1 MSKINLIKRLSWY
14 YPMEKMHAF
23 LTFPAIAIYFIYN
36 QPFSNI
42 IFLLYGLAICIFI
55 LFQGQLYWNLKLC
68 RLQGKTIEQ
77 EKNLTFFRISR
88 KYNLYMI
95 LLIPAVLFIQLFL
108 NSWNLELNT
117 ITLVSFAANAVG
129 ILEHINYYHTQLMI
143 DNTSDL
149 SYLLRNRKFKKASLA
164 KDLSENCI

>member
-1 MSKINLIKRLSWY
+1 MAWQYVFSFYSRGNFIGISSSVVFKARRL
-14 YPMEKMHAF
+14 
-23 LTFPAIAIYFIYN
+23 N
-36 QPFSNI
+36 
-42 IFLLYGLAICIFI
+42 
-55 LFQGQLYWNLKLC
+55 
-68 RLQGKTIEQ
+68 RRKTS
-77 EKNLTFFRISR
+77 LFFRISR

-95 LLIPAVLFIQLFL
+95 LLIPAVLFIQLLL